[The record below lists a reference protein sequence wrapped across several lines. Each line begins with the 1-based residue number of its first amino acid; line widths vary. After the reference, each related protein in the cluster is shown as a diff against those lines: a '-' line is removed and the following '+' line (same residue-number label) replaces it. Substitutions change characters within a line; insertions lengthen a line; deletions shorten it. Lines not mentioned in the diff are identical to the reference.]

1 MWFPFAKPKS
11 CKNAI
16 CPAEPRNADAE
27 MQKNTGN
34 VLPNHILHENI
45 DKPLKQTREDHLSIS
60 ILPVFF
66 INFYMQ

>member
-45 DKPLKQTREDHLSIS
+45 DKPLKQT
-60 ILPVFF
+60 
-66 INFYMQ
+66 